1 MTRLYDSKTNASR
14 ADLSTC
20 ARGSLQPRTTSQSVG
35 HMVPRII
42 QHDNLL
48 PHDLHR
54 RFWIC
59 KLNRIPLYHCFFTER
74 IFFVSQIEFGLNSIV
89 LAFFKLNDRDERP
102 SAGRP
107 RGNGVALSN
116 IAPPAGVEGASV
128 TTSRA
133 AGMTYTQQVLLEI
146 SPEMIRLNDGTGSIL
161 SRVQYIL
168 KNTALV
174 L

>member
-1 MTRLYDSKTNASR
+1 M
-14 ADLSTC
+14 
-20 ARGSLQPRTTSQSVG
+20 
-35 HMVPRII
+35 
-42 QHDNLL
+42 
-48 PHDLHR
+48 
-54 RFWIC
+54 
-59 KLNRIPLYHCFFTER
+59 
-74 IFFVSQIEFGLNSIV
+74 
-89 LAFFKLNDRDERP
+89 
-102 SAGRP
+102 
-107 RGNGVALSN
+107 ALSN